1 MQLNTTLTKWTKH
14 KEDSRLS
21 ITCQGH
27 RSRRIQLDTIQGK
40 SRIKQ
45 HRMMWAVTWSLCLPT
60 AKSPETRHECVP
72 LPGENSGHGRQHCRH
87 RHHWRV
93 AKSLLDPWT
102 GSLGSRLW
110 KICWLVRMWQ
120 LLIIP
125 PRYTFDRFA
134 CLHVSQK
141 STVSDS
147 DRTVKIIISG

>member
-1 MQLNTTLTKWTKH
+1 MQLNTTLSGRSTTRTADYPSHARDTGAGESSWTQC
-14 KEDSRLS
+14 R
-21 ITCQGH
+21 
-27 RSRRIQLDTIQGK
+27 GK
-40 SRIKQ
+40 SSIKQ

-72 LPGENSGHGRQHCRH
+72 LPGENPGHGRQHCRH

-110 KICWLVRMWQ
+110 KICWLVRIWQ

-134 CLHVSQK
+134 CLHVSEK
-141 STVSDS
+141 STVSEFDQ
-147 DRTVKIIISG
+147 TVKIIISG